1 MNSICDD
8 RIGWHEVD
16 PEPVQP
22 RKECG
27 WTEQERSVL
36 NPDMAYDKIRLEWPN
51 GLKYG
56 FAEESLDQIEA
67 RKHRADLQRL
77 RGFRPID
84 DDFMRCMFRDN
95 TPLVEFVLRILLG
108 NDQLELIS
116 CETQVDLKRVTGARS
131 VVLDA
136 LAKDK
141 DKKLYNIEIQ
151 RGDLGSDPHRA
162 RYHSSALDIESLDH
176 GQSFCELPDT
186 YVIFI
191 TEKDFFGRK
200 EPLYLIRNMNI
211 TTGEPFGDGAHILY
225 VNGEYRGDDPIGRL
239 MHDFNCSEAE
249 DMQYPLMAEKVKYLK
264 DSPKGVA
271 EMCKVIEEMRK
282 QEREEGRAEG
292 RAEGRVEGRVEGRA
306 EGRAEGAIESLVETV
321 QHIMKRLNVKLD
333 EAIELAAVPEKY
345 VSAVKEKVLA

>member
-1 MNSICDD
+1 MNSICDGQGYRVNSEGWRNTWLNQPEESDSAEQGHGVLKPDIPYD
-8 RIGWHEVD
+8 R
-16 PEPVQP
+16 
-22 RKECG
+22 
-27 WTEQERSVL
+27 
-36 NPDMAYDKIRLEWPN
+36 IRLERSSKVRFV
-51 GLKYG
+51 L
-56 FAEESLDQIEA
+56 AEETRDQAEE
-67 RKHRADLQRL
+67 RKHLADLQRL

-95 TPLVEFVLRILLG
+95 IPLVEFVLRILLR

-136 LAKDK
+136 LATDK

-162 RYHSSALDIESLDH
+162 RYHSSVLDTESLDR
-176 GQSFCELPDT
+176 GQSFSELPDT

-200 EPLYLIRNMNI
+200 EPLYMIRNMNI
-211 TTGEPFGDGAHILY
+211 TTGEPFDDGAYILY

-249 DMQYPLMAEKVKYLK
+249 NMQYPLMAKKAKYLK

-292 RAEGRVEGRVEGRA
+292 RAEGTLDTFAV
-306 EGRAEGAIESLVETV
+306 TV
-321 QHIMKRLNVKLD
+321 MNMMKRLNLKLD
-333 EAIELAAVPEKY
+333 EAIEIAAVPEKY
-345 VSAVKEKVLA
+345 VSAVKAKVLS